1 MVVLLPKSALNNVF
15 MYYVWSF
22 KVKFVFKVLLN
33 LFLMKNFVSL
43 IKILCILFLIK

>member
-22 KVKFVFKVLLN
+22 KVKFVFKVLLYQ
-33 LFLMKNFVSL
+33 FVSNE
-43 IKILCILFLIK
+43 KFCFTY